1 MMIFVD
7 GLEEAIVGWANIG
20 KFQIAVYS
28 VDRLSN
34 IIYEDMENEVSTKDV
49 DEIIEH
55 LELQVSEQAVDL
67 RMPPPI
73 FVRTG
78 DWEDIQREILRGQ

>member
-1 MMIFVD
+1 
-7 GLEEAIVGWANIG
+7 
-20 KFQIAVYS
+20 
-28 VDRLSN
+28 
-34 IIYEDMENEVSTKDV
+34 MENEVSTKDV